1 MRTLSEN
8 RLSLIRD
15 DVMKRGGSFIPDF
28 HPFAHDVAAW
38 RAMKQEGSSVVQMRA
53 AFLPEEVKAATIR
66 IYPHWRLAGEHL
78 IPGQWGHSFGL
89 TKDNPPVERLA
100 ELGLD
105 PKQAPEIKE
114 AASRFVQRGNSP
126 LQAVGRAEAQSQVG
140 VGNWSSASVVWA
152 GGWVENHSIR
162 DYAKVLRVGFA
173 AMAKDVESRLAEG
186 DIADPD
192 FVRKENFWRAA
203 LSCCQAG
210 VELGR
215 RYAELAR
222 RLAENCGSRIAD
234 CGLNGNSKDNGNG
247 QEALEIARLLRM
259 AEACEQV
266 PAKPARTF
274 FEAVQSLWLA
284 HILTAGE
291 DCINANSIGRLD
303 QILQPYYQADLAAGR
318 ITHAEAVELMEELAC
333 KLYLDYEVQ
342 AITLAGLNA
351 DGSQAANE
359 MTDVI
364 LEATGNVGFVRD
376 LSVRLSPQSD
386 PKLVRRCA
394 ELVIKGGG
402 IPFFFNDDCFVKA
415 MSDRGIAL
423 EDARGYSPIGCIE
436 LTIPGKA
443 NPHAVSGW
451 FSAAKCLELALF
463 NGRDPRTGEQLGP
476 NTGELESFTDCDQLE
491 QALRRQMEHF
501 AKKMVYGINR
511 GELSQ
516 RERGPL
522 PYWSLLT
529 DDCVARGRDITDGG
543 AVYYYHSVCFLG
555 TANVADSLT
564 AIRRLVFEGR
574 RIAPA
579 ELLHALRSNFEGFEP
594 IRQML
599 LSAPK
604 YGNGVAE
611 VDEVAARQNNWFIDT
626 MDGFR
631 STLGGRFFVHLF
643 SFRCNIEFGRSLGA
657 TPDGR
662 RAGEPL
668 AYSLSAQQGRDQKGV
683 SAMMQSLARLPH
695 SRAGGATAA
704 IIDLDP
710 KLVAPPDG
718 AARLTQ
724 IIQAALAMGVGQL
737 QFNVTTAER
746 LRQAQQDPEKYGNIP
761 VRVAG
766 YSQMFKLL
774 EPDLQ
779 EMVIARTKH
788 QT

>member
-1 MRTLSEN
+1 MTNDAMTNGQPTTACPRDG
-8 RLSLIRD
+8 RLSAIRD

-28 HPFAHDVAAW
+28 HPFAHDLAAW
-38 RAMKQEGSSVVQMRA
+38 RAMKQDGSSVVQARA
-53 AFLPEEVKAATIR
+53 AFLLEEVKAAAIR

-78 IPGQWGHSFGL
+78 IPGQAHSFGL
-89 TKDNPPVERLA
+89 LKDNPPLERLA
-100 ELGLD
+100 ELGVD
-105 PKQAPEIKE
+105 PKHAPEIKE

-126 LQAVGRAEAQSQVG
+126 LQAVGRAEVANLVG
-140 VGNWSSASVVWA
+140 IGNWGQGGVAWA
-152 GGWVENHSIR
+152 WGWMENHSIR

-173 AMAKDVESRLAEG
+173 AMAKDIESRLAEG

-192 FVRKENFWRAA
+192 FVRKENFWQAA
-203 LSCCQAG
+203 LSVCQAG

-215 RYAELAR
+215 RYAQLAR
-222 RLAENCGSRIAD
+222 TMAGQAAEPAEVERLP
-234 CGLNGNSKDNGNG
+234 
-247 QEALEIARLLRM
+247 RM

-284 HILTAGE
+284 HILTGGE
-291 DCINANSIGRLD
+291 DGINANSIGRLD

-318 ITHAEAVELMEELAC
+318 VTHAEAVELMEELAC

-359 MTDVI
+359 MTDII

-376 LSVRLSPQSD
+376 LSVRLSTQSD

-463 NGRDPRTGEQLGP
+463 NGKDPRTGEQLGP
-476 NTGELESFTDCDQLE
+476 CTGEFESFTDCDQLE

-529 DDCVARGRDITDGG
+529 DDCIARGRDITDGG

-579 ELLHALRSNFEGFEP
+579 DLLQALRSNFEGFEP

-626 MDGFR
+626 MDAFR
-631 STLGGRFFVHLF
+631 SALGGRFFVHLF
-643 SFRCNIEFGRSLGA
+643 SFRCNIDFGRSLGA

-683 SAMMQSLARLPH
+683 SAMMQSLASLPH

-737 QFNVTTAER
+737 QFNVTTVER
-746 LRQAQQDPEKYGNIP
+746 LRQAQQDPEKFGNIP

-774 EPDLQ
+774 DTDLQ

-788 QT
+788 QS